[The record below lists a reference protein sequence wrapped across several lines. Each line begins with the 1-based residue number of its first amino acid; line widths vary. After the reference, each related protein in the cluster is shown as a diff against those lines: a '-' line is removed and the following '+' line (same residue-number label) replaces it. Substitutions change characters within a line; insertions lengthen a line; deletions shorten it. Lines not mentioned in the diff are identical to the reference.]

1 MLGGLFGGLKD
12 KIMGLFGAI
21 GAKLGIKPEKKE
33 GDTPAGVDIITDA
46 SYISTVG
53 IIRRFFLKDAGN
65 AGEIYSYESFG
76 SKTF

>member
-1 MLGGLFGGLKD
+1 MGIFG
-12 KIMGLFGAI
+12 KIGE
-21 GAKLGIKPEKKE
+21 KLGIKSEMKE
-33 GDTPAGVDIITDA
+33 GDTPASADIITDA